1 MFKMVMTLSVK
12 IGVKLNSNT
21 FELVIE
27 TLLQHNKWKEALLLI
42 RTMDAL
48 GYKPSIGVCVV
59 LVEMLERAKE
69 YKAVLALYNY
79 MEQKSYDFSENAAVN
94 GVFQRLAKGA
104 IGGANTSLSTLLG
117 EADAGD
123 RMMDTSS
130 DSRLTAVPTNRMYY
144 E

>member
-42 RTMDAL
+42 RTMDTL

-59 LVEMLERAKE
+59 LVKLLERARE

-79 MEQKSYDFSENAAVN
+79 MERKGYDFYENAIIN
-94 GVFQRLAKGA
+94 GVFKSLVKVAA
-104 IGGANTSLSTLLG
+104 GGANATLHALHREA
-117 EADAGD
+117 EADARDGL
-123 RMMDTSS
+123 MDTSND
-130 DSRLTAVPTNRMYY
+130 DSFVAVPTS
-144 E
+144 